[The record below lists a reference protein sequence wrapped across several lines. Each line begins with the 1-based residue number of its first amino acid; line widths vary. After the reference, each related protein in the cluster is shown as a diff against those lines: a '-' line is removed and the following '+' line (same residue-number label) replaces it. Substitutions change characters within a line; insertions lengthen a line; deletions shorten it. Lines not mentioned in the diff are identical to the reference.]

1 MSDRTA
7 ARLPTS
13 WWVFFDNGQTA
24 GMPGVAMNEL
34 YLDAPG
40 SGVPGAGPGHCWRA
54 VTQTGPA
61 RVGACLVATL
71 HHNRARRLAFAQFG
85 AILPEMRQ
93 GAAVSPWNKAGSGG
107 LHLRTSLP
115 ACTPAGCG

>member
-1 MSDRTA
+1 MSVRTA

-13 WWVFFDNGQTA
+13 WWVFLDNGQTA
-24 GMPGVAMNEL
+24 EMPGVAMKNCVWMPLEAAFL
-34 YLDAPG
+34 ALA
-40 SGVPGAGPGHCWRA
+40 PGHCWRA

-85 AILPEMRQ
+85 AILQEMRQ

-115 ACTPAGCG
+115 ACTPADCG